1 MKQIF
6 CVSFFLFVLSLSPLV
21 QAQQSSSI
29 TLEDIWL
36 KGAYQPD
43 YLYGLNWMQDSKYY
57 TAMSYNEDTEKV
69 DLIQYYTQTGD
80 PVKTLLKGSDLVL
93 TDGNVVEIEDYQ
105 MSSNESLI
113 LIGASI
119 EPIYRRSSIG
129 QYYLYNLS
137 SQKMSAISTDKIL
150 NPAFSPDNSKIAY
163 VKDNDLYYYDIKTST
178 EVRVSH
184 DGKKNF
190 IINGAADWVY
200 EEEFE
205 FTKAFFW
212 SPDSKFLAYYRFD
225 ETEVKEYSM
234 QLWGALYPVDY
245 KFKYPK
251 AGEKNAVVQI
261 KVYNL
266 QKKNTVNMDLGS
278 ETDQY
283 IPRLMWTQ
291 SSDILS
297 VQRMNRLQN
306 HLEILH
312 YDVKTGKG
320 KLVYEEKNN
329 TYIEIRD
336 DLTYLKNGTQ
346 FIISSEKSGFRH
358 FYKVNIAD
366 RALKPLTKGNFEC
379 TDLVGVDEELGLLYF
394 LSNESSV
401 MEQQLYSI
409 SLDGK
414 QKKQLTVRKGFHEV
428 EISADKK
435 FYIDYFST
443 IGSPYEISVHALP
456 AGTNIKQLVDN
467 ADLTD
472 KLNELRLSQTEFVKI
487 ETTGK
492 TTLNGYIIKPK
503 NFDSKK
509 KYPVLVT
516 VYGGPGHQSVL
527 NQWGGANYLW
537 YQMLAENGIV
547 VVGVDNR
554 GTGGRGEKF
563 KKVTYGNLGKYE
575 VEDVIE
581 TAKYLGKLD
590 YVDKSRIGI
599 FGWSFGGYLS
609 SLAITVGAEVY
620 KLAIA
625 VAPVTSWRFYD
636 TIYTERFLG
645 LPENN
650 QSGYDDNSPISH
662 ASKLQG
668 KYLLIHGTADDNV
681 HLQNSMEMQRAL
693 IQANKQFDVFYYPD
707 KNHGIYGGVTRYHLY
722 KKMTEYLLNNL

>member
-1 MKQIF
+1 MNNIF
-6 CVSFFLFVLSLSPLV
+6 YIRFILVFLSLPFFV
-21 QAQQSSSI
+21 QAQQNSSI
-29 TLEDIWL
+29 SLEDIWL

-43 YLYGLNWMQDSKYY
+43 YLYGLNWMKDSQFY
-57 TAMSYNEDTEKV
+57 TALSYNQETDKA
-69 DLIQYYTQTGD
+69 DLVQYNTQTGE
-80 PVKTLLKGSDLVL
+80 PVKTLINGSDLNL
-93 TDGNVVEIEDYQ
+93 SDGNSIEIEEYQ
-105 MSSNESLI
+105 ISSNQNLA
-113 LIGASI
+113 LLGTSI
-119 EPIYRRSSIG
+119 EPIYRRSSLG

-137 SQKMSAISTDKIL
+137 NQKLTPVASDKIL
-150 NPAFSPDNSKIAY
+150 NPSFSPDDSKIAY
-163 VKDNDLYYYDIKTST
+163 VKDNDLYYLDINTLKETRITS
-178 EVRVSH
+178 
-184 DGKKNF
+184 DGKKNA

-212 SPDSKFLAYYRFD
+212 SPDSKSVAFYRFD
-225 ETEVKEYSM
+225 ESDVKEYSM
-234 QLWGALYPVDY
+234 QVWGALYPVDY

-251 AGEKNAVVQI
+251 AGEMNAVVQI

-266 QKKNTVNMDLGS
+266 EKKNTVNLDLGS

-283 IPRLMWTQ
+283 IPRVMWTQ
-291 SSDILS
+291 SASTLS

-312 YDVKTGKG
+312 FDVQSGKG

-329 TYIEIRD
+329 TYIEVRD
-336 DLTYLKNGTQ
+336 DLTYLKNGTH
-346 FIISSEKSGFRH
+346 FIISNEKSGFRH
-358 FYKVNIAD
+358 FYKVSIAD
-366 RALKPLTKGNFEC
+366 KSMKPLTKGNFEC
-379 TDLVGVDEELGLLYF
+379 TELAGVDEERNLLYF
-394 LSNESSV
+394 LSHENSV
-401 MEQQLYSI
+401 LEQQLYSI

-414 QKKQLTVRKGFHEV
+414 QKKQLTSGKGYHDV
-428 EISADKK
+428 ELSADKK
-435 FYIDYFST
+435 FYIDYYST
-443 IGSPYEISVHALP
+443 AGSPYEISVCLASN
-456 AGTNIKQLVDN
+456 GTLVKQLVDN
-467 ADLTD
+467 SDLVS
-472 KLNELRLSQTEFVKI
+472 KLKGLQLSHAEFIKI

-492 TTLNGYIIKPK
+492 TSLNGYIIKPK

-516 VYGGPGHQSVL
+516 VYGGPGHQTVL

-537 YQMLAENGIV
+537 YQMLAENGIII
-547 VVGVDNR
+547 VGVDNR

-563 KKVTYGNLGKYE
+563 KKITYGNLGKYE

-581 TAKYLGKLD
+581 TANYLGRLE
-590 YVDKSRIGI
+590 YIDKSRIGI

-609 SLAITVGAEVY
+609 SLAITIGADVY

-650 QSGYDDNSPISH
+650 SAGYDENSPLSH
-662 ASKLQG
+662 AAKLKG

-681 HLQNSMEMQRAL
+681 HLQNAMEMQRAL
-693 IQANKQFDVFYYPD
+693 IQANKQYDVFYYPD

-722 KKMTEYLLNNL
+722 KKMTDYLLENL